1 MARCMSRMFLG
12 CVGLALALGA
22 CDLVLGGGPGSG
34 DRVDAPGRCAELQA
48 RYQARLSTASR
59 SCAAAQDCTT
69 VGGIDPPTCNGGI
82 SIGAC
87 SGDPVNIAVAR
98 DPALLQLEAAFAQQ
112 CTGPSSELP
121 VTWDCAPSDV
131 DCVDHR
137 CVAVARS
144 CFGPPDAR
152 IYPDAYVPDAFL
164 PLPDAPP

>member
-1 MARCMSRMFLG
+1 MSRWITV

-22 CDLVLGGGPGSG
+22 CDLVLGTGPDPGP
-34 DRVDAPGRCAELQA
+34 RPDAPGRCAELRA
-48 RYQARLSTASR
+48 RYQARLAAEPR
-59 SCAAAQDCTT
+59 SCAEAQDCTT

-82 SIGAC
+82 SIGTC
-87 SGDPVNIAVAR
+87 SGDPVNIAVAS
-98 DPALLQLEAAFAQQ
+98 DPELVALEAAFAQE
-112 CTGPSSELP
+112 CTGPSSGLP

-152 IYPDAYVPDAFL
+152 MYPDAYLPDAFL
-164 PLPDAPP
+164 PPPDAP